1 MIDGL
6 CRVRRRRAAVNV
18 RHQPTF
24 DARVNGVLPVVQIAV
39 NVQRVATTA
48 DQHGKLG
55 RQDVA
60 FRSEGDLRRRAAHL
74 QNARQIA
81 VRFYANTTPLA
92 ANRRETGLECTRNR
106 IISGNTRRPMLAIR
120 NADIDNDN
128 SHVQRNRTERT

>member
-81 VRFYANTTPLA
+81 VRFYANTTW
-92 ANRRETGLECTRNR
+92 GLQIIQQTNNKQKYTKELKR
-106 IISGNTRRPMLAIR
+106 I
-120 NADIDNDN
+120 
-128 SHVQRNRTERT
+128 H